1 MFIKISFVIIF
12 AFFLLQSSNGE
23 NVISQKF
30 FKKMMFSAASWPR
43 LVYKTVSNEF
53 KTTMECAAQC
63 QVEGISCNIF
73 FFDPESKNCWLG
85 TIGLNL
91 NVIGAQTL
99 SLGGFA
105 DLGNRLY
112 LFL

>member
-1 MFIKISFVIIF
+1 MYIKISIVIMYAVF
-12 AFFLLQSSNGE
+12 MLQSCNGE
-23 NVISQKF
+23 NIISQKF

-43 LVYKTVSNEF
+43 LVYKTVSNEV

-73 FFDPESKNCWLG
+73 FFDSESKTCWLG
-85 TIGLNL
+85 KIGLNL
-91 NVIGAQTL
+91 NLIGVQTL

-105 DLGNRLY
+105 DLGKH
-112 LFL
+112 F